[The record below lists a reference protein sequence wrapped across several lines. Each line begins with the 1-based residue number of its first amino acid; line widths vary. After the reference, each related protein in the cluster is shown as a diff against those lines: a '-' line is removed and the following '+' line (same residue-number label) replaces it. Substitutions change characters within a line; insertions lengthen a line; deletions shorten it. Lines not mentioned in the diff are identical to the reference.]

1 MVCITD
7 TVVSRSFDLDAMSV
21 LLCAFEKTHYSTCI
35 IKVSYSTLVNVLLF
49 IRLKK
54 HSSFTT
60 THTVRT
66 GDLHPG
72 NVYVSRD
79 GKNFILF
86 DVGIVAEYTN
96 EDHVAIVSI
105 LAEFIRKNG
114 RKAGLLMI
122 DDSNR
127 RLQKERGNND
137 QQELQQHALQ
147 VETFLTKIEYLTI
160 QASGK
165 DYFMQ
170 KLGEYISYIC
180 QAAATHHVKLNP
192 SFISAALAVKVEEGI
207 ALALDPAVEIWKVA
221 TPIIIESETRRRI
234 SNSLRGGR
242 KSTKKEIPVGDRQGN
257 GDDSENNG
265 NKDSSYLEAALRL
278 LRGEW

>member
-1 MVCITD
+1 
-7 TVVSRSFDLDAMSV
+7 
-21 LLCAFEKTHYSTCI
+21 
-35 IKVSYSTLVNVLLF
+35 
-49 IRLKK
+49 
-54 HSSFTT
+54 
-60 THTVRT
+60 
-66 GDLHPG
+66 LHPG
-72 NVYVSRD
+72 NVFVSRD

-86 DVGIVAEYTN
+86 DVGIVAEYTE
-96 EDHVAIVSI
+96 EDHATIVSI
-105 LAEFIRKNG
+105 LSEFIRKNG
-114 RKAGLLMI
+114 RKAGALMI

-127 RLQKERGNND
+127 RLQKEESQNEDNGRG
-137 QQELQQHALQ
+137 EVKQHALQ

-207 ALALDPAVEIWKVA
+207 ALALDPAVEIWRVA
-221 TPIIIESETRRRI
+221 TPIITESEMRRRMGK
-234 SNSLRGGR
+234 SLKWVAGSGRGSSSSV
-242 KSTKKEIPVGDRQGN
+242 KSKNQREATTTSRGKVEGI
-257 GDDSENNG
+257 DDVENDNNG

-278 LRGEW
+278 LRGEK

>member
-1 MVCITD
+1 
-7 TVVSRSFDLDAMSV
+7 
-21 LLCAFEKTHYSTCI
+21 
-35 IKVSYSTLVNVLLF
+35 
-49 IRLKK
+49 
-54 HSSFTT
+54 
-60 THTVRT
+60 
-66 GDLHPG
+66 LHPG

-96 EDHVAIVSI
+96 DDHAAIVSI

-114 RKAGLLMI
+114 RKAGLIMI
-122 DDSNR
+122 DNSNR
-127 RLQKERGNND
+127 RLQKENND
-137 QQELQQHALQ
+137 QELRQHALQ

-234 SNSLRGGR
+234 GNSLRVGGADR
-242 KSTKKEIPVGDRQGN
+242 SSTFTSKKKKEMTTTTRGSDVQGN
-257 GDDSENNG
+257 GGDAIEDDG
-265 NKDSSYLEAALRL
+265 NKDSSFLEAALRL
-278 LRGEW
+278 LWGEK